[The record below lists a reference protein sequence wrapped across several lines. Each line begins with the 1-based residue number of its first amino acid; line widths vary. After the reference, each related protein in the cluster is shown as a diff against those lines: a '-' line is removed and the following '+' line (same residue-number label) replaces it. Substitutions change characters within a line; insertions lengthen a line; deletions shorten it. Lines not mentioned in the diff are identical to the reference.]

1 MFHEK
6 VANLA
11 PNSAPQVLF
20 LESVILGY
28 AAKCGLSVLSHRVV
42 NICVLKGQDSK
53 KLISFAGSSG
63 TFIGFI
69 LFLFIYFFVCFS
81 LPPLPRGDC
90 IAAVEYTAVAST
102 FDAPGL
108 NSANGHQQFYPP

>member
-42 NICVLKGQDSK
+42 KHLCTQGSRFK
-53 KLISFAGSSG
+53 KVNKFCRFAEDIPR
-63 TFIGFI
+63 FHF
-69 LFLFIYFFVCFS
+69 LFLFICFFPFVICELFK
-81 LPPLPRGDC
+81 LDL
-90 IAAVEYTAVAST
+90 
-102 FDAPGL
+102 
-108 NSANGHQQFYPP
+108 